1 MTAEV
6 ILMQSEYIITIL
18 SVITAGLSPVVLTY
32 MNHRH
37 DVKIRDL
44 ELRATVQQSVEIDF
58 NKSKAE
64 AFQNV
69 FLCANAFLSSLGD
82 GCKDLRF
89 CELSSAIGV
98 ASLYCSDDSV
108 EILNRLTAAAGNLF
122 TMETVPNYD
131 DFTTAIE
138 QLQSSFRQDLRVDK

>member
-1 MTAEV
+1 
-6 ILMQSEYIITIL
+6 MQSEYIITIL
-18 SVITAGLSPVVLTY
+18 SVITAGLSPMVLTY

-37 DVKIRDL
+37 DVKIRGL
-44 ELRATVQQSVEIDF
+44 ELKTAVQQSVEIDF

-82 GCKDLRF
+82 DCESLRF

-98 ASLYCSDDSV
+98 ASLYCSDDSA
-108 EILNRLTAAAGNLF
+108 EILNHLTDAAGNLF
-122 TMETVPNYD
+122 AIETVPNYD
-131 DFTTAIE
+131 DFTGAIR
-138 QLQSSFRQDLRVDK
+138 QLQLSFRQDLRIDK